1 MKIAIYV
8 WSIDDEDANFKLIK
22 TTFNQKIKP
31 RNTDIIVDDGFFCW
45 WIFLSFAHTYL
56 FHIWVDFFSTQK
68 PTVPDFVHIN
78 IAILSSH
85 VHKLILYN
93 FVYLVVKKITCCL
106 PNALYYIMVFD
117 TAKTIL
123 LYLLKNEE
131 TILNYITR

>member
-1 MKIAIYV
+1 M
-8 WSIDDEDANFKLIK
+8 
-22 TTFNQKIKP
+22 
-31 RNTDIIVDDGFFCW
+31 DIFVIC
-45 WIFLSFAHTYL
+45 TYL
-56 FHIWVDFFSTQK
+56 PISNMGGFLQYTQK
-68 PTVPDFVHIN
+68 PTVPEIVHIN

-106 PNALYYIMVFD
+106 PNALYYIMVLD

-123 LYLLKNEE
+123 FYLLKNEE